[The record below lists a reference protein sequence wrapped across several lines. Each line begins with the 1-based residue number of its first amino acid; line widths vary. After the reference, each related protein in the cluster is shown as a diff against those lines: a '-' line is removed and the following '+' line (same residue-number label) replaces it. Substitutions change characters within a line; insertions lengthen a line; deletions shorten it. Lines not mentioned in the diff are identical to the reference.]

1 MDEVDI
7 HHQDPPSCLIKRL
20 PLELLLQITSSLP
33 TRDLGHM
40 RLTCRAIENMLL
52 NTFAEEFFSRKQ
64 FMLSFFSLNALID
77 ISKSRMG
84 RRIRR
89 LQFGT
94 DALYEDVVMG
104 RSNLTELYTAQSEFL
119 HTGVHRDM
127 LVEALRHLE
136 NLEDV
141 VIRSF
146 NSYGRT
152 RDGPQAPWRSY
163 GATTAERETGRP
175 VRMEYY
181 RPGELRPIM
190 FSHLLFNSL
199 LDALGA
205 AGSRPTG
212 IEIMGRGAP
221 PLGDGAFALTPAL
234 RPSVPSMLHGLEKLH
249 LHVEIRAP
257 GRPVPGTGAD
267 KDKARHSNI
276 LPWFLTHTPNL
287 KNLRINGKI
296 QAGYELEVF
305 LKWLGEL
312 VSDADSGPVP
322 ERDHGWPPPVALPKL
337 EELSLGHM
345 VTCYTVALRVI
356 RKFAPTLKRLELWRF
371 TLRWVDE
378 ELPSG
383 LATDSSG
390 TAPVLRPFLSSLLD
404 IPVDLRHIMMGY
416 IKEEWRVATEHLWPW
431 PQVISDVSLGRGHP
445 DCVAYT
451 GSDWKPFIRELLTT
465 FRTAPIVQSTDMG
478 AANGGFAAGSF
489 EEDSEMDSLEED
501 SEMDSLEEDS
511 EME

>member
-1 MDEVDI
+1 MDEADI

-40 RLTCRAIENMLL
+40 RLTCRAIEDMLL

-94 DALYEDVVMG
+94 DALYEDVAMG
-104 RSNLTELYTAQSEFL
+104 RSNLTDLYAAQSEFL

-127 LVEALRHLE
+127 LVEAFRHLE

-146 NSYGRT
+146 NSYGRS
-152 RDGPQAPWRSY
+152 RDGPQARWRSY

-175 VRMEYY
+175 MRMEYY
-181 RPGELRPIM
+181 RPGELRPII
-190 FSHLLFNSL
+190 FTHLLFNSL

-205 AGSRPTG
+205 AKSRPTG

-249 LHVEIRAP
+249 LHVEIRVP
-257 GRPVPGTGAD
+257 DSRVPGTGAD
-267 KDKARHSNI
+267 KARHSST

-287 KNLRINGKI
+287 KNLRINGKL
-296 QAGYELEVF
+296 QAGSELEVF
-305 LKWLGEL
+305 LKWLGKV
-312 VSDADSGPVP
+312 VSDADSGPAP
-322 ERDHGWPPPVALPKL
+322 EPDHGWPPPVALPKL

-345 VTCYTVALRVI
+345 ATCYKVALGVI
-356 RKFAPTLKRLELWRF
+356 RKFAPTLKRLELWRL
-371 TLRWVDE
+371 TLGRVEE

-390 TAPVLRPFLSSLLD
+390 TAPILRPFLFSLLD

-416 IKEEWRVATEHLWPW
+416 IKEERRVVTEHLWPR
-431 PQVISDVSLGRGHP
+431 PQVVSVVSFGGEHP
-445 DCVAYT
+445 DRVAYT
-451 GSDWKPFIRELLTT
+451 GSDWKPFIRELLATLK
-465 FRTAPIVQSTDMG
+465 AAEIVRSDGVG
-478 AANGGFAAGSF
+478 AADGGFAADSS
-489 EEDSEMDSLEED
+489 EEDSEMDSFEEN
-501 SEMDSLEEDS
+501 S